1 MAKKMTPLER
11 ARQNERLANEALA
24 QGNIAAAQ
32 AYQANLQQ
40 QVMNNPTRTGVTNVA
55 TRVNAAVS
63 AATRAEAESIP
74 ALTPA
79 YVPIPGGGGGGG
91 GPAPVTA
98 IGTYQKRV
106 LGGYLVT
113 IERMSDGTEREI
125 YRERSRSA
133 GDAVDTMFQN
143 LGLGEQLVASIKN
156 AIDKVYNTYLD
167 PSEAQIMNEIY
178 TSDAYKQR
186 FSGNEVIRK
195 RMAEGKGRPG
205 DRMLTPAQYIEQ
217 ERQYREVLQDAD
229 MPGGFYDSPEDFT
242 NLIANSISI
251 AEFKNRVDTAYSALN
266 EADDYIKEQLSTY
279 YGLTTGEMV
288 AFLLDPTKATPILNQ
303 RAVNNPY
310 GLNSY
315 RELQRQYETAGVGA
329 ASERV
334 GGRSIGRQFAE
345 EIFDAGKADQA
356 EQAFTTATAMEGDV
370 TRLGKLYGDNSMN
383 YEGIV
388 REAASLEGGAL
399 IGRKRR
405 KFASKERAQFQKE
418 SALGRTSLT
427 RRTDV

>member
-1 MAKKMTPLER
+1 MVTKKYAYDMER
-11 ARQNERLANEALA
+11 RVNEALA
-24 QGNIAAAQ
+24 QGKIEDARNYASNVNSGGKAVQNSLGRMMDAINAAA
-32 AYQANLQQ
+32 
-40 QVMNNPTRTGVTNVA
+40 
-55 TRVNAAVS
+55 S
-63 AATRAEAESIP
+63 AASGGGSRNIESRLPEGGMDIP
-74 ALTPA
+74 P
-79 YVPIPGGGGGGG
+79 PSGGGGGGG
-91 GPAPVTA
+91 NAAPTVT
-98 IGTYQKRV
+98 GTYQKRV

-113 IERMSDGTEREI
+113 VERLSDGSEREV

-143 LGLGEQLVASIKN
+143 LGLGDALVSSIKN

-186 FSGNEVIRK
+186 FKGNEVIRA
-195 RMAEGKGRPG
+195 RMARGEGRPG

-217 ERQYREVLQDAD
+217 EREYREVLQDAD
-229 MPGGFYDSPEDFT
+229 MPGGYYDSPDDFA
-242 NLIANSISI
+242 NLIGNSISI
-251 AEFKNRVDTAYSALN
+251 AEFKNRVETAYSALN

-288 AFLLDPTKATPILNQ
+288 AYLLDPTRATPILNQ
-303 RAVNNPY
+303 RAANNPY

-334 GGRSIGRQFAE
+334 GGRSIGRNFAE
-345 EIFDAGKADQA
+345 EIVNAGKSDQA
-356 EQAFTTATAMEGDV
+356 EQAFTTATAMEQDV
-370 TRLGKLYGDNSMN
+370 TRLGKLYNDDSMN

-405 KFASKERAQFQKE
+405 KFASKERAQFQKQ
-418 SALGRTSLT
+418 SALGKSSLT
-427 RRTDV
+427 KRADV

>member
-1 MAKKMTPLER
+1 MADAQTVIAMMRDAQKIQAAGNR
-11 ARQNERLANEALA
+11 AEADRY
-24 QGNIAAAQ
+24 AAQ
-32 AYQANLQQ
+32 AAQIASSLGNASLH
-40 QVMNNPTRTGVTNVA
+40 
-55 TRVNAAVS
+55 AAVVNHANS
-63 AATRAEAESIP
+63 WGPVQGNSQSNQDDDDKKP
-74 ALTPA
+74 
-79 YVPIPGGGGGGG
+79 PGGGGSA
-91 GPAPVTA
+91 APTVT
-98 IGTYQKRV
+98 GTYQKRI
-106 LGGYLVT
+106 LGGYLITV
-113 IERMSDGTEREI
+113 ERLSDGTEREI

-133 GDAVDTMFQN
+133 GDAIDSMFQN
-143 LGLGEQLVASIKN
+143 LGLGSALIDSITN
-156 AIDKVYNTYLD
+156 AIDKVYNTYVD

-186 FSGNEVIRK
+186 FKGNEVIRK
-195 RMAEGKGRPG
+195 RLAEGKGRPG

-229 MPGGFYDSPEDFT
+229 MPGGFYDNPDDFA
-242 NLIANSISI
+242 NLIGNSISI

-266 EADDYIKEQLSTY
+266 EADDYVKEQLSSY

-288 AFLLDPTKATPILNQ
+288 SYLLDPTKAEPLLNQ

-315 RELQRQYETAGVGA
+315 RELQRQYETAEVGA

-334 GGRSIGRQFAE
+334 GGRSIGRAFAE
-345 EIFDAGKADQA
+345 EIFDAGKANQA
-356 EQAFTTATAMEGDV
+356 EQAFTTAVGMEGDV
-370 TRLGKLYGDNSMN
+370 TRLGKLYSDNSMN

-388 REAASLEGGAL
+388 REAASLEGGAM

-418 SALGRTSLT
+418 SALGRTSLAK
-427 RRTDV
+427 RSDV

>member
-1 MAKKMTPLER
+1 MADAQTVIAMMRDAQKIQAAGNR
-11 ARQNERLANEALA
+11 AEADRY
-24 QGNIAAAQ
+24 AAQ
-32 AYQANLQQ
+32 AAQIASSL
-40 QVMNNPTRTGVTNVA
+40 GNVSLH
-55 TRVNAAVS
+55 AAVVNHANS
-63 AATRAEAESIP
+63 WGPVQNNSQSNQGDDDKKP
-74 ALTPA
+74 PGGD
-79 YVPIPGGGGGGG
+79 GGGGGAA
-91 GPAPVTA
+91 APTVT
-98 IGTYQKRV
+98 GTYQKRI
-106 LGGYLVT
+106 LGGYLITV
-113 IERMSDGTEREI
+113 ERLSDGTEREI

-143 LGLGEQLVASIKN
+143 LGLGDALIASITN
-156 AIDKVYNTYLD
+156 AIDKVYNTYVD

-186 FSGNEVIRK
+186 FKGNEVIRK
-195 RMAEGKGRPG
+195 RLAEGKGRPG

-229 MPGGFYDSPEDFT
+229 MPGGFYDNPDDFA
-242 NLIANSISI
+242 NLIGNSISI

-266 EADDYIKEQLSTY
+266 EADDYVKEQLSSY

-288 AFLLDPTKATPILNQ
+288 SYLLDPTRAEPLLNQ

-315 RELQRQYETAGVGA
+315 RELQRQYETAEVGA

-334 GGRSIGRQFAE
+334 GGRSIGRAFAE

-356 EQAFTTATAMEGDV
+356 EQAFTTAVGMEGDV
-370 TRLGKLYGDNSMN
+370 TRLGKLYSDNSMN

-388 REAASLEGGAL
+388 REAASLEGGAM

-418 SALGRTSLT
+418 SALGRTSLSK
-427 RRTDV
+427 RSDV